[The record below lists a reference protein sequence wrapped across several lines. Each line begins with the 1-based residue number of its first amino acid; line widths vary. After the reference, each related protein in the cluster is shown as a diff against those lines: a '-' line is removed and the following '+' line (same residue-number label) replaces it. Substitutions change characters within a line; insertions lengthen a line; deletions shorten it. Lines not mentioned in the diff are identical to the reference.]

1 MKQILQRPDTSG
13 RLLKW
18 SIELSKFH
26 IDYRPR
32 MAIKAQALANFVV
45 KFIYDII
52 LGLEENLPEV
62 DTKGQ
67 NPDEDLT
74 K

>member
-18 SIELSKFH
+18 SIELSKFY

-32 MAIKAQALANFVV
+32 MAIKGHALADFVAE
-45 KFIYDII
+45 FTYDIA
-52 LGLEENLPEV
+52 LDLEKVLPEV
-62 DTKGQ
+62 EG
-67 NPDEDLT
+67 PE
-74 K
+74 